1 MLSIARILLPLIL
14 ITALLSACG
23 GGAGGSAANAPTSVP
38 PPPLSTDQQRG
49 LTAAGAATAAPAA
62 TSAPAATTAPEA
74 TAAPATAAEAPPVQ
88 ALAPQSPGAKNE
100 AVQPTQPPAGN
111 PNSPP
116 IDIAWTAADHL
127 STFAMD
133 VDTASYKASKRY
145 IQNGQLPPAD
155 MVRTE
160 EFVNAFDY
168 GYENPEDTF
177 GITIDAAPLP
187 YGRADARLV
196 RVGIQGHAIPENER
210 QPATL
215 TFVIDVSGSMQQ
227 IDRLA
232 LVQQT
237 LRMLIEKLRNDD
249 KVGIVVYG
257 SEARVLV
264 EPIGINEQNGRER
277 LLQAINSLGDEGS
290 TNAEAGL
297 RLGYQ
302 QASTA
307 FRANTINRVILC
319 SDGVANVGQTGP
331 EAILQ
336 EIRGYAADGI
346 YLTTVGFGM
355 GDYNDHLMEQLANDG
370 NGNYAYV
377 SDLDEAWRVFG
388 QNLTGTLQVIAK
400 DAKIQVS
407 FNPAVVTAYRLLGY
421 ENRAIADQDFR
432 NDRVDAGEVGAGHS
446 VTALYEV
453 LVNQPGIEDVLTVRI
468 RYANPDTAEV
478 RELSKTLPQSG
489 LYANFLDTPPNMRLA
504 ATAAYFAETL
514 KQNPQSENRSWG
526 ELRRIAEDAARSLP
540 NHAGARE
547 LQQLIEQASQLRGW

>member
-1 MLSIARILLPLIL
+1 MLALARIMTPLLLVA
-14 ITALLSACG
+14 ALLSACG
-23 GGAGGSAANAPTSVP
+23 GGSLAGSAGAPTNLPVER
-38 PPPLSTDQQRG
+38 Q
-49 LTAAGAATAAPAA
+49 AGASTAPAAPLA
-62 TSAPAATTAPEA
+62 TSAPAATVVA
-74 TAAPATAAEAPPVQ
+74 AAEAPAQ
-88 ALAPQSPGAKNE
+88 ALAPQPGIREDTAAAAQQPGAKNE
-100 AVQPTQPPAGN
+100 NTQPGQAPNAPPA
-111 PNSPP
+111 
-116 IDIAWTAADHL
+116 DIAWTAADHL

-133 VDTASYKASKRY
+133 VDTASYRASKRY
-145 IQNGQLPPAD
+145 IDSGQLPPAE

-168 GYENPEDTF
+168 GYQNPEDTF
-177 GITIDAAPLP
+177 GITLDAAPLP

-196 RVGIQGHAIPENER
+196 RIGIQGHAIPDEQR

-227 IDRLA
+227 PDRLP

-237 LRMLIEKLRNDD
+237 LRMLVEKLRNED

-264 EPIGINEQNGRER
+264 EPVGIAEGNGRER
-277 LLQAINSLGDEGS
+277 LLQAIDSLGDEGS

-297 RLGYQ
+297 RLAYQ
-302 QASTA
+302 QASA
-307 FRANTINRVILC
+307 SFRPDTSNRVILC

-331 EAILQ
+331 DAILQ
-336 EIRGYAADGI
+336 SIRGYANDGI
-346 YLTTVGFGM
+346 YLTTIGFGM
-355 GDYNDHLMEQLANDG
+355 GDYNDQLMEQLANDG

-388 QNLTGTLQVIAK
+388 QNLTGSLQVIAK

-432 NDRVDAGEVGAGHS
+432 NDRVDAGEIGAGHS

-453 LVNQPGIEDVLTVRI
+453 LVNQPGIEDVLTVRV
-468 RYANPDTAEV
+468 RYAEPGNGEV
-478 RELSKTLPQSG
+478 HELSKTLPQSG
-489 LYANFLDTPPNMRLA
+489 LYANFLETPANMRLA

-514 KQNPQSENRSWG
+514 KQNPQSENRSWA
-526 ELRRIAEDAARSLP
+526 ELRRIADDAARSMP
-540 NHAGARE
+540 KHPGAHE
-547 LQQLIEQASQLRGW
+547 LQQLIEHASQLQGW

>member
-1 MLSIARILLPLIL
+1 MLSIARL
-14 ITALLSACG
+14 ITALLLIAALLSACG
-23 GGAGGSAANAPTSVP
+23 GGAAGSSSTAPTMVTGAQGRNTTSAAEATS
-38 PPPLSTDQQRG
+38 
-49 LTAAGAATAAPAA
+49 APAA
-62 TSAPAATTAPEA
+62 TSAPMP
-74 TAAPATAAEAPPVQ
+74 TAAAASAPPVV
-88 ALAPQSPGAKNE
+88 ALAPQTSNERTDTAGAPQQPGARKE
-100 AVQPTQPPAGN
+100 LVPPTQASNAPQQ
-111 PNSPP
+111 
-116 IDIAWTAADHL
+116 DVAWTAADHL

-145 IQNGQLPPAD
+145 IENGQLPPVD

-160 EFVNAFDY
+160 EFVNSFDY

-177 GITIDAAPLP
+177 GITVDAAPLP
-187 YGRADARLV
+187 YGRADARLI
-196 RVGIQGHAIPENER
+196 RVGIQGHIIPDDQR

-227 IDRLA
+227 PDRLP
-232 LVQQT
+232 LVQET
-237 LRMLIEKLRNDD
+237 LRMLVNKLRNDD
-249 KVGIVVYG
+249 KVGIIVYG

-264 EPIGINEQNGRER
+264 EPVGIAEGNGRER
-277 LLQAINSLGDEGS
+277 LLQAISQLGDEGS

-302 QASTA
+302 QASQA
-307 FRANTINRVILC
+307 FRPNTSNRVILC

-331 EAILQ
+331 DAILQ
-336 EIRGYAADGI
+336 AIRGYANDGI

-355 GDYNDHLMEQLANDG
+355 GEYNDQLMEQLANDG

-407 FNPAVVTAYRLLGY
+407 FNPAVVSAYRLLGY

-453 LVNQPGIEDVLTVRI
+453 LVNQPSLEDALTVRV
-468 RYANPDTAEV
+468 RYAEPSSGAVHEI
-478 RELSKTLPQSG
+478 SKTLPQAG
-489 LYANFLDTPPNMRLA
+489 LYANFLETPANMRLA

-514 KQNPQSENRSWG
+514 KQNPQSEKRSWG
-526 ELRRIAEDAARSLP
+526 ELRRIAEDAARSQP
-540 NHAGARE
+540 NNAGARE
-547 LQQLIEQASQLRGW
+547 LQILIERASELRGW

>member
-1 MLSIARILLPLIL
+1 MLSFARIVTPLLLIM
-14 ITALLSACG
+14 ALLSACG
-23 GGAGGSAANAPTSVP
+23 GAGGSSAIAPTSLVGQ
-38 PPPLSTDQQRG
+38 SSADRE
-49 LTAAGAATAAPAA
+49 AAATTIVA
-62 TSAPAATTAPEA
+62 APAATTAPAA
-74 TAAPATAAEAPPVQ
+74 TAVPASAGDAPVQ
-88 ALAPQSPGAKNE
+88 AIAPQHPAAKNE
-100 AVQPTQPPAGN
+100 SISPTQAPIAN

-116 IDIAWTAADHL
+116 ADIAWTAADHL

-133 VDTASYKASKRY
+133 VDTASYRASKRY
-145 IQNGQLPPAD
+145 IEAGQLPPAD

-160 EFVNAFDY
+160 EFVNAFEY
-168 GYENPEDTF
+168 GYENPEGTF
-177 GITIDAAPLP
+177 GISVDAAPLP

-196 RVGIQGHAIPENER
+196 RVGIQGHAIPEEQR

-227 IDRLA
+227 PDRLP

-237 LRMLIEKLRNDD
+237 LRMLIQKLRNDD

-264 EPIGINEQNGRER
+264 EPIGISESNGRER
-277 LLQAINSLGDEGS
+277 LLQVIDSLGDEGS

-302 QASTA
+302 QASA
-307 FRANTINRVILC
+307 SFRPNTSNRVILC

-331 EAILQ
+331 DAILQ
-336 EIRGYAADGI
+336 AIRGYANDGI

-355 GDYNDHLMEQLANDG
+355 GEYNDQLMEQLANDG
-370 NGNYAYV
+370 NGTYAYV

-388 QNLTGTLQVIAK
+388 QNLSGALQVIAK

-432 NDRVDAGEVGAGHS
+432 NDRVDAGEIGAGHS

-453 LVNQPGIEDVLTVRI
+453 LVNQPGIEDVLTVRV
-468 RYANPDTAEV
+468 RYADPQGGEV
-478 RELSKTLPQSG
+478 HELSKTLPQAG
-489 LYANFLDTPPNMRLA
+489 LYANFLETPANMRLA

-526 ELRRIAEDAARSLP
+526 ELRRIADDAARSLP
-540 NHAGARE
+540 NNSGARE
-547 LQQLIEQASQLRGW
+547 LQQLIERASELRGW